1 MSRIFWAVLLLLSG
15 PLLIF
20 GEKITY
26 GEAAAFQVNHIVGWL
41 LQHRPYHLL
50 IWILPVTGLAIL
62 FVEMLNRIEKK

>member
-1 MSRIFWAVLLLLSG
+1 MG

-26 GEAAAFQVNHIVGWL
+26 GEAAALQVNHILDWL

-50 IWILPVTGLAIL
+50 LWVFPIIGLAVLIN
-62 FVEMLNRIEKK
+62 EMMRKIGK